1 MAIEE
6 TTMDQRLSEFTQARQ
21 AVIEAIDHF
30 PDDRVDEIL
39 FGEWSLK
46 DVLAH
51 LTGWDQYFVE
61 ILRLLR
67 SGKEAPHWGSIAKF
81 NQASV
86 QRRAADGWI
95 EVYDEFIAGGE
106 AFINAYGGLATN
118 EANAR
123 FWEGKSYTP
132 NRIIEVNAHHYG
144 KSHLPQIK
152 RRLVS
157 LHSWSSDRK
166 TR

>member
-1 MAIEE
+1 
-6 TTMDQRLSEFTQARQ
+6 MDQRLSEFTQARQ

-67 SGKEAPHWGSIAKF
+67 SGTEAPHWGSIAKF
-81 NQASV
+81 NQAS
-86 QRRAADGWI
+86 
-95 EVYDEFIAGGE
+95 
-106 AFINAYGGLATN
+106 
-118 EANAR
+118 
-123 FWEGKSYTP
+123 
-132 NRIIEVNAHHYG
+132 
-144 KSHLPQIK
+144 
-152 RRLVS
+152 
-157 LHSWSSDRK
+157 
-166 TR
+166 